1 MRNANIQLF
10 VVEADFH
17 YIACDILKCVFVTVT
32 SEFDYNFIDACSR
45 VHLTI
50 TQNWQAISWVNADP
64 VFILYMR
71 RLVFICTCI
80 HIVHSISLQTLPRW
94 TWSLPLQFITSVYS
108 QIPFCCQQLVF
119 AHIAVWLL
127 LESLSWSP
135 PILHKSM
142 QLIKDQA
149 GLSLALSKLSNIFS
163 GNLCIAEILLLFI
176 FARACAKRRYS
187 ISTTP
192 IVVVQ
197 QSMMGYCNGS
207 GHRHNRFGVWNILTC
222 RCVHV
227 NFR

>member
-71 RLVFICTCI
+71 RPVFICTCI

-94 TWSLPLQFITSVYS
+94 TWSLPLQFITRVYS

-163 GNLCIAEILLLFI
+163 GNLCIAEILLLFRI
-176 FARACAKRRYS
+176 SSRNAACVRAQSYALCTRTRFHPEILTINVISGIAFLCSDYFGELAKR
-187 ISTTP
+187 
-192 IVVVQ
+192 
-197 QSMMGYCNGS
+197 
-207 GHRHNRFGVWNILTC
+207 
-222 RCVHV
+222 
-227 NFR
+227 